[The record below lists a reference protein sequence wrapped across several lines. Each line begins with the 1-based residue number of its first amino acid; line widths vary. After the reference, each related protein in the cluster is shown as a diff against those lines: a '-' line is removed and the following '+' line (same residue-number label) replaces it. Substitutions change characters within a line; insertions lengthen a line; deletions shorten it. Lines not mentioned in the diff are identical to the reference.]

1 MKNCEA
7 ADNIDREREGNPTR
21 THIRT
26 SLSFCRRN
34 QLQREQYLRVKLCR
48 LRVGCALL
56 ERLSINRRMFCART
70 VQTPQS
76 MKSAFRSLHQ
86 MIEAK
91 GWNGPNYGEASAA
104 AAPDGFVAVT
114 GNCDPIGMAGLT
126 LDGGHGERNRAPF
139 HNLSLGELAFADGP
153 GKMLRREASFKQDRK
168 SVFVASAARI
178 DAQVCAVSARRC
190 MAATGFDAFNI
201 VTGFRHATGLL
212 MAKAV
217 PGTQRRHPVTR
228 QLLAASLRQSS
239 NRG

>member
-153 GKMLRREASFKQDRK
+153 GKMLRREASFNRIESPSLWRAPHASTHR
-168 SVFVASAARI
+168 SV
-178 DAQVCAVSARRC
+178 QC
-190 MAATGFDAFNI
+190 
-201 VTGFRHATGLL
+201 
-212 MAKAV
+212 
-217 PGTQRRHPVTR
+217 
-228 QLLAASLRQSS
+228 LLAAAWRRRASTRLISS
-239 NRG
+239 QDFGTQPDYSWQRLSQVRNDDIR